1 MYLQQF
7 HSASFEGIAHIH
19 FTWHFPPGVLPEE
32 LGGAVRP
39 ATQTFCAIYAFF
51 PTQKP
56 DQIYHT
62 QVMPIVADIVA
73 LSIILKGFCLWS
85 YQ

>member
-39 ATQTFCAIYAFF
+39 ATQTFCPIYAFF